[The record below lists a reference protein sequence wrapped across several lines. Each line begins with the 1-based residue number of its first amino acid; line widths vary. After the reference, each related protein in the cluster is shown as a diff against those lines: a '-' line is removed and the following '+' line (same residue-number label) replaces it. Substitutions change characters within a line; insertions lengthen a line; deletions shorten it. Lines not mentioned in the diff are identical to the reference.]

1 MKEDASVLVNSL
13 KSDLLSWIS
22 TYPHWHLRN
31 LCNFAENM
39 QDEMDTLII
48 VLLA

>member
-31 LCNFAENM
+31 FAENM